1 MTIRRSS
8 KSCTNRS
15 ISINSRNLQETYL
28 FPSRKYGSFP
38 VKCSLETSPQ
48 WRMFFLESLKECST
62 VSRKT
67 IPNLANLQK
76 VIESR
81 DHQLFEAAGSN
92 YISEPPRC
100 RATRLPRILKRL
112 SEKFAPLRGT
122 AGQVVSII
130 PHHHHHQQQQ
140 QQQQRQPKS
149 AWLAIRKIHRP

>member
-1 MTIRRSS
+1 M
-8 KSCTNRS
+8 
-15 ISINSRNLQETYL
+15 
-28 FPSRKYGSFP
+28 
-38 VKCSLETSPQ
+38 
-48 WRMFFLESLKECST
+48 
-62 VSRKT
+62 SRKT

-130 PHHHHHQQQQ
+130 PPPSPPPTTTATTTATQKCLVGDSQN
-140 QQQQRQPKS
+140 P
-149 AWLAIRKIHRP
+149 